1 MIPVI
6 LPAVRDRAQGVAD
19 DSIGS
24 FDFGIGVL
32 VVCRTHYYARPN
44 LLNKGLEHFT
54 SELGVVIY
62 DDYVRQ
68 AVSRA

>member
-6 LPAVRDRAQGVAD
+6 LPAVRDRVQGVAD
-19 DSIGS
+19 DSIGL
-24 FDFGIGVL
+24 FDFGVGVR
-32 VVCRTHYYARPN
+32 VVCRTHYYAGPN
-44 LLNKGLEHFT
+44 ILNKGLEHFT

-62 DDYVRQ
+62 YDYVWQ